1 MIKAKRKEVPK
12 NPTMVVQKIGE
23 KKISY
28 LWRLLWAKV
37 YALVNVFTYVL
48 MLVGYVLTTYAVFTE
63 QPKKA
68 VLGVVLALLSVHIN
82 KSNPSGVGG

>member
-1 MIKAKRKEVPK
+1 MIKSKRRGVPT
-12 NPTMVVQKIGE
+12 NPTMVVQQVGE
-23 KKISY
+23 SKFSY
-28 LWRLLWAKV
+28 LWRLLWAKL
-37 YALVNVFTYVL
+37 YALVNILTYVL
-48 MLVGYVLTTYAVFTE
+48 MLTGYALTVYAVFIE